1 MKKLVMALVVG
12 TMIFAVSGCREKTTE
27 EKLKD
32 AATAVQKDATKAAE
46 EVKKDAAKAVDD
58 LKKE

>member
-1 MKKLVMALVVG
+1 MKKLMMALVVG
-12 TMIFAVSGCREKTTE
+12 TMIFTVSGCREKTTE

-32 AATAVQKDATKAAE
+32 AATSLQKDATKAAD
-46 EVKKDAAKAVDD
+46 EVKKDASKALDD